1 MWRKKKKCE
10 RRENE
15 QRQTSFSFK
24 QLTTTT
30 AEAAAV
36 ERKRKVKK
44 EIFNGCPNTNAEKK
58 KRENCSRILEFFLL
72 SLRMLF

>member
-24 QLTTTT
+24 QLTTT